1 MNSNS
6 SSPLLSL
13 YLKQTINK
21 EMKRKTFHVLNR
33 KGASIWEKID
43 TKTILVKTTKND
55 DDEKNEKNSK

>member
-1 MNSNS
+1 
-6 SSPLLSL
+6 L

-21 EMKRKTFHVLNR
+21 EKKMKKTFHVLNR

-55 DDEKNEKNSK
+55 DDEKK